1 MLFCNQ
7 QGIQNLPQSRLDSH
21 SFKSRLIPSFLAL
34 SVITALYS
42 PLQAAWVHN
51 KPDGSSQNGND
62 LTISNGGTVNDKNWI
77 FYTNNNSA
85 GTLTINAKLTAN
97 ASGGAGGG
105 VSVSRNTR
113 VNGITIGSNGG
124 ITVAD
129 NKKQSIRN
137 EGTIN
142 NFTNS
147 GTIDKGYMLNLGT
160 INDFTNNGTIND
172 FTNSESITNLTNTG
186 TIGALYN
193 QEGLI
198 TGTFNNQGTIKQLWL
213 MNGHYNQESTIS
225 NLTNTGT
232 IDSINLYYN
241 RAKLTLNNQSGT
253 IKTIENNG
261 GNATLNGTNGTINT
275 FQQNNGTSTLN
286 NGTITTL
293 NQNGGSTTINNN
305 AKVSTLYNRGGN
317 LTNQGGTISTLN
329 NMNTITNQSGTITT
343 LNNNGS
349 GNVMN
354 TGGTITT
361 LNNNNAN
368 ASVTNQSGTIATLTN
383 TSGRVMNT
391 GGTITMLNNTGGNV
405 NNQGSIQTYTQE
417 GGNTMQS
424 GGTIQTLT
432 QKGGNFTYQGGTIGS
447 LKQEGGSFNNLQQN
461 ISLFTTQGGSLNNY
475 QGTIENLKITSGDF
489 ELNNMQQGRIANIEI
504 GGNGNININDNMNI
518 GYHNGISTFR
528 IASGATPTLNFGE
541 VRTATTAQE
550 TYATVKLVDTN
561 NANTTQ
567 AKVAIDKLTIALVSE
582 DTQIGKSV
590 SLANSVS
597 GAANT
602 GVGNVYVKSA
612 DFSQDLKQSGF
623 YGKFNA
629 QTQTIDTRFNANLGA
644 AGLFSQAFIN
654 QLGRRSLLFDS
665 FLNEASRASLRYK
678 RTQPDTNFDIFVR
691 PYYSKIKTDL
701 ADIPEKA
708 DGTSSGILAGGH
720 TYFDNSLL
728 MLYGAVEKNKTH
740 LADDVFNFDSDT
752 FLLGSKYSIELAQ
765 SHIGQLFGGVD
776 IRGSYTKADLERE
789 PVSGF
794 KSQGDAKNYA
804 YDARVFLA
812 SIIYYNLQDHSQYLT
827 PQIGIGHTGAKLK
840 GFDMKGNKLA
850 YKESLDD
857 MTYGITYATASLNWF
872 KRKDNVAIQLD
883 GGVRVNLNNEIDTQT
898 KINNQNFTNHFETS
912 KYYSQLGGAFMW
924 INPYGVDVS
933 LGYKFLFGES
943 ATSHTASLRLHKTF

>member
-1 MLFCNQ
+1 MSLVRILALTCASQANDKVTAKWERNNNIKQEAQLNPSNGDLNLNQ
-7 QGIQNLPQSRLDSH
+7 QPNNPYKTVEFIFGSNVSGTLGVNVFGGMNMGDMTITSQKTSGDATTNLSLDNASMKTLTVGEKNTINITIQNASD
-21 SFKSRLIPSFLAL
+21 KIE
-34 SVITALYS
+34 
-42 PLQAAWVHN
+42 
-51 KPDGSSQNGND
+51 
-62 LTISNGGTVNDKNWI
+62 TI
-77 FYTNNNSA
+77 
-85 GTLTINAKLTAN
+85 
-97 ASGGAGGG
+97 
-105 VSVSRNTR
+105 
-113 VNGITIGSNGG
+113 
-124 ITVAD
+124 D
-129 NKKQSIRN
+129 NK
-137 EGTIN
+137 GTMTIN
-142 NFTNS
+142 NK
-147 GTIDKGYMLNLGT
+147 GQTIT
-160 INDFTNNGTIND
+160 T
-172 FTNSESITNLTNTG
+172 LTNTG
-186 TIGALYN
+186 
-193 QEGLI
+193 
-198 TGTFNNQGTIKQLWL
+198 
-213 MNGHYNQESTIS
+213 
-225 NLTNTGT
+225 GT
-232 IDSINLYYN
+232 IDN
-241 RAKLTLNNQSGT
+241 K
-253 IKTIENNG
+253 
-261 GNATLNGTNGTINT
+261 
-275 FQQNNGTSTLN
+275 
-286 NGTITTL
+286 
-293 NQNGGSTTINNN
+293 
-305 AKVSTLYNRGGN
+305 
-317 LTNQGGTISTLN
+317 
-329 NMNTITNQSGTITT
+329 SGTITT
-343 LNNNGS
+343 LTSNQG
-349 GNVMN
+349 GNITNAGTITSLTYTAAPTTKAIQTKAN
-354 TGGTITT
+354 TDSITNTGTITT
-361 LNNNNAN
+361 FTNNGGHI
-368 ASVTNQSGTIATLTN
+368 TNSGNGNITNLTN
-383 TSGRVMNT
+383 SN
-391 GGTITMLNNTGGNV
+391 GNV
-405 NNQGSIQTYTQE
+405 NNSA
-417 GGNTMQS
+417 N
-424 GGTIQTLT
+424 IQTLQST
-432 QKGGNFTYQGGTIGS
+432 NGNINNMKGTIS
-447 LKQEGGSFNNLQQN
+447 TLTNNN
-461 ISLFTTQGGSLNNY
+461 GGSLNNY

-504 GGNGNININDNMNI
+504 AGNGNININDNMNI
-518 GYHNGISTFR
+518 GYNNGISTFR

-550 TYATVKLVDTN
+550 TYATVKLVDSTN
-561 NANTTQ
+561 NANQTQ

>member
-1 MLFCNQ
+1 MSLVRILALTCASQANDKVTAKWERNNNIKQEAQLNPSNGDLNLNQ
-7 QGIQNLPQSRLDSH
+7 QPNNPYKTVEFIFGSNVSGTLGVNVFGGMNMGDMTITSQKTSGDATTNLSLDNASMKTLTVGEKNTINITIQNASD
-21 SFKSRLIPSFLAL
+21 KIE
-34 SVITALYS
+34 
-42 PLQAAWVHN
+42 
-51 KPDGSSQNGND
+51 
-62 LTISNGGTVNDKNWI
+62 TI
-77 FYTNNNSA
+77 
-85 GTLTINAKLTAN
+85 
-97 ASGGAGGG
+97 
-105 VSVSRNTR
+105 
-113 VNGITIGSNGG
+113 
-124 ITVAD
+124 D
-129 NKKQSIRN
+129 NK
-137 EGTIN
+137 GTMTIN
-142 NFTNS
+142 NK
-147 GTIDKGYMLNLGT
+147 GQTIT
-160 INDFTNNGTIND
+160 T
-172 FTNSESITNLTNTG
+172 LTNTG
-186 TIGALYN
+186 
-193 QEGLI
+193 
-198 TGTFNNQGTIKQLWL
+198 
-213 MNGHYNQESTIS
+213 
-225 NLTNTGT
+225 GT
-232 IDSINLYYN
+232 IDN
-241 RAKLTLNNQSGT
+241 K
-253 IKTIENNG
+253 
-261 GNATLNGTNGTINT
+261 
-275 FQQNNGTSTLN
+275 
-286 NGTITTL
+286 
-293 NQNGGSTTINNN
+293 
-305 AKVSTLYNRGGN
+305 
-317 LTNQGGTISTLN
+317 
-329 NMNTITNQSGTITT
+329 SGTITT
-343 LNNNGS
+343 LTSNQG
-349 GNVMN
+349 GNITN
-354 TGGTITT
+354 AGTITSLT
-361 LNNNNAN
+361 YTAAPTTKAIQTK
-368 ASVTNQSGTIATLTN
+368 ASTDSITNTGIITTFTNDGGNLTN
-383 TSGRVMNT
+383 T
-391 GGTITMLNNTGGNV
+391 
-405 NNQGSIQTYTQE
+405 GSIQTYTQE
-417 GGNTMQS
+417 SGNTMQS

-432 QKGGNFTYQGGTIGS
+432 QKGGSFTYAGGQINNLTQS
-447 LKQEGGSFNNLQQN
+447 GGSFNNHQQN

-504 GGNGNININDNMNI
+504 AGNGKININDNMNI
-518 GYHNGISTFR
+518 GYNNGISTFR

-550 TYATVKLVDTN
+550 TYATVKLVDSTN
-561 NANTTQ
+561 NANQTQ
-567 AKVAIDKLTIALVSE
+567 AKVAIDKLTIALVGE

-623 YGKFNA
+623 YGTFNA

-644 AGLFSQAFIN
+644 AGLFSQVFIN

-827 PQIGIGHTGAKLK
+827 PQIGIGHAGAKLK
-840 GFDMKGNKLA
+840 GFDMKGEKLA

-898 KINNQNFTNHFETS
+898 RINGQNFTNHFETS